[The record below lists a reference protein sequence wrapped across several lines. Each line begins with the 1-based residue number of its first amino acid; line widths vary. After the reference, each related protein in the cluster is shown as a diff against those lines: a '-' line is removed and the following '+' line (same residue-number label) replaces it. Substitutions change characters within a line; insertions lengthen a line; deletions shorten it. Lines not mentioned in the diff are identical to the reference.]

1 MPAPAPAGSAAPAPQ
16 VAATPPAL
24 ETARLPIAFEPVA
37 REPVAR
43 GATSRPVPQLEV
55 QSPILGKQI
64 ELGQAQAYQIRLKAS
79 SWSNDLDVVMLL
91 DDYPPRVFNDPQ
103 KPIAMGLL
111 WPAHREL
118 EPGLH
123 RLFAAVQLPD
133 GTTLERGSD
142 QAHAPFAYL
151 PFWVG
156 PDADSLEA
164 DAMREANGPSL
175 VLLTPRGTFN
185 GNAAADQVLLDYQV
199 LGIGPG
205 TLEPRVRVEVIVER
219 QSYVTE
225 LGASDVRRITGLPS
239 GDHLV
244 RVSLLGADGQP
255 SSGRYASAS
264 RVITVNRDAPVE

>member
-1 MPAPAPAGSAAPAPQ
+1 M
-16 VAATPPAL
+16 T
-24 ETARLPIAFEPVA
+24 
-37 REPVAR
+37 R
-43 GATSRPVPQLEV
+43 GASSGAVPQLEV

-79 SWSNDLDVVMLL
+79 SWSNDLNVVMLL
-91 DDYPPRVFNDPQ
+91 DDYPPRVFSDPQ

-142 QAHAPFAYL
+142 AARAPFAYL

-156 PDADSLEA
+156 PDAESLEA

-199 LGIGPG
+199 LGVAPG
-205 TLEPRVRVEVIVER
+205 ALEPKVKVEVIVER
-219 QSYVTE
+219 QSYESE
-225 LGASDVRRITGLPS
+225 LGANDVRRIRGLPS